1 MFGLSFAKL
10 LLLAVVFAVAWYGI
24 KHLQAR
30 ERQAAVRRAA
40 GNASAEGAGRIGATE
55 DLVKCP
61 VCTTY
66 VARAAAGC
74 GRADCPRAHG

>member
-1 MFGLSFAKL
+1 M
-10 LLLAVVFAVAWYGI
+10 LLLAAVFAVVWYGL

-30 ERQAAVRRAA
+30 ERQAAVRRTA
-40 GNASAEGAGRIGATE
+40 GNASAADARRIDATE

-66 VARAAAGC
+66 VARTAAGC
-74 GRADCPRAHG
+74 GRADCPHAHG